1 MQRRRCTQATN
12 PGAVRI
18 TRVVFEATCPPIR
31 SCSGRGLPCHCRYR
45 QRGALLPH
53 HFTLANALRRFGGIF
68 SVALSVGS
76 RPPGV
81 TWRPD
86 PWSPDFPLRLKTERL
101 SGPLCVS
108 PLPYVEW
115 REFAKIPTGR
125 YVPLQPLR
133 TRTAPKPLIQS
144 GVFRS
149 MMERMPRIRA
159 SGVGGQPRMM
169 PSTGM
174 TFWTAPELA

>member
-1 MQRRRCTQATN
+1 MQRHRCTQATN

-18 TRVVFEATCPPIR
+18 TRVVFEATCLPIR
-31 SCSGRGLPCHCRYR
+31 SCSGRGLPCHCRCR

-53 HFTLANALRRFGGIF
+53 HFTLANAIRRFGGIF

-86 PWSPDFPLRLKTERL
+86 PWSPDFPLRPEAERL

-115 REFAKIPTGR
+115 GEFAKSRRIEAPS
-125 YVPLQPLR
+125 R
-133 TRTAPKPLIQS
+133 TCSLHFTSCFRFSPVS
-144 GVFRS
+144 SRS
-149 MMERMPRIRA
+149 MIERIPRIRA
-159 SGVGGQPRMM
+159 SGVGGQPRIV
-169 PSTGM
+169 PSTGI
-174 TFWTAPELA
+174 TFWTAPRLA